1 MPTPYQY
8 LVTLHGETID
18 GTYDLDDARALRAEY
33 VTDVWTGRLPD
44 LLTAED
50 FASRAECD
58 AAFGVVALYDD
69 GRTTPVA

>member
-18 GTYDLDDARALRAEY
+18 GTYDLGEARALCAEY
-33 VTDVWTGRLPD
+33 AADVWAGRLPD

-50 FASRAECD
+50 FDSRADCD
-58 AAFGVVALYDD
+58 AAFGVVALYAD
-69 GRTTPVA
+69 GRTAPA